1 MMRAFLISVSALL
14 TLSACGEVDQ
24 AKTADRHLP
33 DVAPWK
39 GAKNSYV
46 VQGWTPGDQRTW
58 ETQLR
63 ARQQAQNEYG
73 RVN

>member
-1 MMRAFLISVSALL
+1 MMRAFVICVSGLL
-14 TLSACGEVDQ
+14 LSACGEADQ
-24 AKTADRHLP
+24 VQSADRHLP

-46 VQGWTPGDQRTW
+46 APGWTPGDQRTW

-63 ARQQAQNEYG
+63 ARQQAQNEYVK
-73 RVN
+73 VN